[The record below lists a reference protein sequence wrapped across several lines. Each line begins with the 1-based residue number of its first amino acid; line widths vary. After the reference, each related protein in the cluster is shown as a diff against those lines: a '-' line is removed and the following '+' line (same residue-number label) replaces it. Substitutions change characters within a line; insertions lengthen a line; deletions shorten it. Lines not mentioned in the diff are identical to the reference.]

1 VNDARTIEAQQRRI
15 EELIAALE
23 ALDDPHAK
31 EPAKELL
38 QVVLDLHANGLSRL
52 MEIVAGSGVLD
63 DPLTEALERDP
74 QVSAL
79 LLLHGLHPQDLP
91 TRVARAVEKL
101 RPLIGTQGIQI
112 ELIDAAEEAVAVQV
126 SGRLQGKHNT
136 VAELQQEIERVIFE
150 AAPETMR
157 VEIAG
162 LSEVNVHELRFVPN
176 HSDVTSR
183 TEAGGQ

>member
-1 VNDARTIEAQQRRI
+1 
-15 EELIAALE
+15 
-23 ALDDPHAK
+23 
-31 EPAKELL
+31 
-38 QVVLDLHANGLSRL
+38 
-52 MEIVAGSGVLD
+52 
-63 DPLTEALERDP
+63 
-74 QVSAL
+74 
-79 LLLHGLHPQDLP
+79 
-91 TRVARAVEKL
+91 
-101 RPLIGTQGIQI
+101 
-112 ELIDAAEEAVAVQV
+112 
-126 SGRLQGKHNT
+126 LQGKHNT

>member
-1 VNDARTIEAQQRRI
+1 VSDVRTIEAQQRRI

-23 ALDDPHAK
+23 TLDDPHAR

-38 QVVLDLHANGLSRL
+38 QVVLDLHTNGLSRL
-52 MEIVAGSGVLD
+52 MEGALD
-63 DPLTEALERDP
+63 DALIEALERDP

-91 TRVARAVEKL
+91 TRVARAVEKM
-101 RPLIGTQGIQI
+101 RPLLGAQGIQI